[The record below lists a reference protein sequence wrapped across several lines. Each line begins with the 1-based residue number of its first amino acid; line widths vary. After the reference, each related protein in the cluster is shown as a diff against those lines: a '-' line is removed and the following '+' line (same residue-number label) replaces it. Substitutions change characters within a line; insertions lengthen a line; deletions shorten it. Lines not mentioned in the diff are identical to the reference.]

1 MSEWRDK
8 AACRQHERPD
18 MWFPDGKGDRRDS
31 AIEAKQ
37 LCYFECKMR
46 RECGAWALDNR
57 MQHGIFG
64 GYDLE
69 VDAEW
74 KALHKYL
81 RRPIPRRAKGGR
93 GAQRFIQC
101 VDCGAQVQARRADLV
116 RCQRCAQ
123 GLVSADPVKEHVA
136 KLHDAG
142 MLYMDIAAAAGVKSV
157 LKLKRQQYC
166 DKDTARK
173 ILAVNIPAVA

>member
-18 MWFPDGKGDRRDS
+18 MWFPDSKEDRRDT
-31 AIEAKQ
+31 AVEAKQ

-46 RECGAWALDNR
+46 RECGNWALDNG

-81 RRPIPRRAKGGR
+81 DRPLPARSKQRGR
-93 GAQRFIQC
+93 MQQTIECA
-101 VDCGAQVQARRADLV
+101 DCGTKVQTRRTDMV

-142 MLYMDIAAAAGVKSV
+142 MLYMEIAAAAGVQSV

-173 ILAVNIPAVA
+173 ILAVNIPVVA